1 MDLADLDFWMSGC
14 LACVDDAGN
23 ASVDEFVAAVLDLRW
38 EVSKGAD
45 RGEGAGMERGFVP
58 N

>member
-1 MDLADLDFWMSGC
+1 LADLDFWMSGC